1 MMKRNGFRNRE
12 FKIIKT
18 IVITVQTHHYKDIGT
33 SKETQNLIISLTKL
47 SCKSQEESDLLSYLV

>member
-33 SKETQNLIISLTKL
+33 SKETQNPIISLTKL